1 MIQELQN
8 NTQDGG
14 AHFAKMAKEQ
24 PEGVAFIKVTNSEK
38 PPKPRRK
45 NVQKIRKRIKKM
57 IRLLEAGK
65 QVSRARLK
73 RHFGDHALRQLDLEW
88 KDEQKSRNKKP
99 AALVKYARL
108 IRDACYYESLSER
121 YYSRGAFNKKICNK
135 ADGLFDAA
143 FAQLREAIDLD
154 GSLSGWL
161 DRGIDEAAPCAAGA
175 PRPIWSTYNTIMGSS
190 KIKNPYRNTKKQL
203 KLSFLYAELGK
214 LTKTKLPPKQPMASF
229 GIQSLRSWRKPDYT
243 GFKV

>member
-1 MIQELQN
+1 MIQNHQN

-14 AHFAKMAKEQ
+14 AYFAKMAEEQ
-24 PEGVAFIKVTNSEK
+24 PESVAFTKVTNSEK
-38 PPKPRRK
+38 PQKPRRR

-73 RHFGDHALRQLDLEW
+73 RHFGDDALRQLDLEW
-88 KDEQKSRNKKP
+88 KEEQKSRNKKP

-161 DRGIDEAAPCAAGA
+161 DRGIEEAAPCAAGA
-175 PRPIWSTYNTIMGSS
+175 PRPIWSTYNTIKGSS

-203 KLSFLYAELGK
+203 KLSFLYAELDK
-214 LTKTKLPPKQPMASF
+214 LKAPKLPSRSNLNSLF
-229 GIQSLRSWRKPDYT
+229 TGISVLGRKLDFT
-243 GFKV
+243 GFKF